1 MAFVRDLGEIAG
13 KLEAHSLTRAD
24 RTLVVLFESV
34 EEIADRH
41 AQDLR
46 DLEQTTGRNSVD
58 PALVFVGLLI
68 GDADQ
73 IGKLLLCQAEHDPPF
88 TNPGSYIPIDILGS
102 ARRST

>member
-13 KLEAHSLTRAD
+13 KLKAHSLTRAD
-24 RTLVVLFESV
+24 RTLVVLFEAV

-41 AQDLR
+41 AQDMR

-58 PALVFVGLLI
+58 PALVFMGLLI

-73 IGKLLLCQAEHDPPF
+73 VSKLLLRQAEHDPPL
-88 TNPGSYIPIDILGS
+88 TDPGSHVPIDILGS
-102 ARRST
+102 ARRSA